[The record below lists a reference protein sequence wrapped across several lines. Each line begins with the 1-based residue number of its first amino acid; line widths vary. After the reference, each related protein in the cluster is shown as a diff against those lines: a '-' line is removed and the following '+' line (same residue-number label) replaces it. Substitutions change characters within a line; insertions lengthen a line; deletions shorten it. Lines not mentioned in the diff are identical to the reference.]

1 MKQHGNADWVG
12 SVLDDMEAFLWANDM
27 PERAQIISDAKASL
41 NQIDENS
48 GENQHLAKET
58 QD

>member
-1 MKQHGNADWVG
+1 MKQQVNADWVG

-27 PERAQIISDAKASL
+27 PERAQIISEAKASL
-41 NQIDENS
+41 IQLDKNIGQ
-48 GENQHLAKET
+48 NQHLAIET